1 LPKREV
7 PVPEGIAVGNNG
19 WIRYQSQALEPAD
32 VFVRFVD
39 RDGRL
44 VAAEIYVVGPDEG
57 LEPEKVR
64 RLPIGR
70 IEAWANEPTMAHH
83 IRDHVDLPA
92 PDLRRAISYFM
103 QLVDDLNPP
112 DPNWVDRMLLAQISG
127 SDEPQAPMGKV
138 DRLPKTAIVEVPDP
152 PNAKLKVPVRRP
164 YPAAFFKEVARVYA
178 ALSARERGPAGV
190 IADANG
196 VPVSSVHRWV
206 KRARALGFLPPGQR
220 GRAG

>member
-1 LPKREV
+1 VPKKEV

-19 WIRYQSQALEPAD
+19 WIRYQSQQMEPAD

-39 RDGRL
+39 REGRL
-44 VAAEIYVVGPDEG
+44 VAAEVYVSGPEEG

-70 IEAWANEPTMAHH
+70 IEAWANEPTMAQH

-103 QLVDDLNPP
+103 QLVDDLDPPNPS
-112 DPNWVDRMLLAQISG
+112 WVDRMLLAQIEG
-127 SDEPQAPMGKV
+127 SNEAQPPMGKV
-138 DRLPKTAIVEVPDP
+138 DRLPKTAIVEIPDP
-152 PNAKLKVPVRRP
+152 PDAKLKVPARRP
-164 YPAAFFKEVARVYA
+164 YPDDFFREVASLYA
-178 ALSARERGPAGV
+178 ALSARTRGPAGL